1 MSQKKIFWVRRRR
14 RRENLG
20 SRILDFP
27 LNMGN
32 LVSINKNF
40 HQKVWV
46 FMYGIHFE
54 HSYLI
59 NIMDISMMI
68 ADLHQDQ
75 LTDFFIIISN

>member
-1 MSQKKIFWVRRRR
+1 
-14 RRENLG
+14 
-20 SRILDFP
+20 
-27 LNMGN
+27 
-32 LVSINKNF
+32 
-40 HQKVWV
+40 
-46 FMYGIHFE
+46 MYGIHFE